1 LKFYSFDSTKNNFD
15 LAEIIYFQRGCQK
28 KRVAGVWES
37 DWRQTCRDYYFEYS
51 RDYLGRRCQRANLD
65 EWSHFCSVNIV
76 LKTLSDKYPSRL
88 HSVLRSSY
96 FKEPRK
102 GGLGNFFDKLKTKV
116 GKQLIQHRLAIISE
130 KLFSLGM
137 MLNCPMIQLEFYLK
151 KLTFLIVNNFF
162 IILWSLALIPHI
174 LF

>member
-1 LKFYSFDSTKNNFD
+1 MIFMSQYFMHACAVWYDNISASLKNKFRSLHYRLLRT
-15 LAEIIYFQRGCQK
+15 A
-28 KRVAGVWES
+28 
-37 DWRQTCRDYYFEYS
+37 CRDYYFEYS
-51 RDYLGRRCQRANLD
+51 LDYLARRCQRANPD
-65 EWSHFCSVNIV
+65 EWSHFCSANIV
-76 LKTLSDKYPSRL
+76 LKTLGDKYPSQASLTVTSRNL
-88 HSVLRSSY
+88 
-96 FKEPRK
+96 EM